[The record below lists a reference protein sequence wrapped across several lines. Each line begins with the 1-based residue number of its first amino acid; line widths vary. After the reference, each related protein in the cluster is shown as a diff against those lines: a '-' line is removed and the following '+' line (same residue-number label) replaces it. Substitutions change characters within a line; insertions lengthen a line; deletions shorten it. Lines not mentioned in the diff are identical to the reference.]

1 MKHFLHYRANRR
13 QHLELGE
20 VQAILTKHH
29 IFLLR
34 KCKFKSEKNCKS
46 IIRIVCAEVRRQLTD
61 TSSSSYLNN
70 NDNFITMMI
79 IKNNIFEYF
88 NVLAI
93 PHTLVYLC
101 SPDPLEVRFCQQFSF
116 TGEATSSQKG
126 KVISQRLHVKSAK
139 LMLKL
144 SS

>member
-34 KCKFKSEKNCKS
+34 KWKFKSEKNCKS
-46 IIRIVCAEVRRQLTD
+46 IIRIVCAEVRHQLTD
-61 TSSSSYLNN
+61 TSSFSYLNN

-88 NVLAI
+88 NV
-93 PHTLVYLC
+93 
-101 SPDPLEVRFCQQFSF
+101 
-116 TGEATSSQKG
+116 
-126 KVISQRLHVKSAK
+126 
-139 LMLKL
+139 
-144 SS
+144 